1 MDQQQ
6 QQQIAAILG
15 AAESGPFES
24 LIGQLMSASNE
35 QRAQAESLFNLCRD
49 LHPDALVIK
58 LASVLH
64 SSPSPDLRAM
74 SAVLLRKLLT
84 HRGGGDSDA
93 PLWPR
98 LSPASQSSLKSLLLS
113 VLHREPD
120 RSIAKKVADTVSAL
134 AVSLLPDAAWPDLLP
149 FLFHAVSA
157 PDTTPR
163 LQESALLVFAQ
174 IAYVLAD
181 DASFVG
187 PHLPTLHSLLLSALS
202 HPSSPDVRVAALSA
216 AVNLVTSLE
225 SAADRNRL
233 ADLLPAMMRTLT
245 ESLNSG
251 QEAAAQEALE
261 LLVELAGAEPRFL
274 RRQLADVVGAMLQI
288 SEADGLEEGTRH
300 LAIEF
305 VITLAEAR
313 ERAPGMM
320 RKLPQFVSRLFA
332 VLMKMLLD
340 IEDDPAWH
348 SAEVQDEDAGE
359 TSNYGVA
366 QECLDRLAIA
376 VGGNTIVPVASELL
390 PAYLAAPEWQKH
402 HAALITLAQIAEGC
416 SKVMLKNL
424 EQVLTMVLSSFQ
436 DPHPRVR
443 WAAINAIG
451 QLSTDLGPDLQ
462 VQYHQ
467 RVLPALASAMDD
479 FQNPRVQAHAA
490 SAVLNFCENCTPDI
504 LTPYLDGIVGKL
516 LVLLQ
521 NGKQMVQEGA
531 LTALASVADS
541 SQEHFQKYY
550 DAVMP
555 YLKVILMNATNK
567 SNRMLRAKSM
577 ECISLVGMAVGK
589 EKFRDDAKQVMEV
602 LMALQGSQ
610 METDDPT
617 TSYMLQAWARLCKCL
632 GQDFLPYMSVVM
644 PPLLQSAQ
652 LKPDVTITSADS
664 DDEIED
670 SDDESVETITLGDKR
685 IGIRTSVLEE
695 KATACNMLCC
705 YVDELKEGF
714 YPWIDQVAPTL
725 VPLLKFYFHEEVRK
739 AAVAAMPELLRSAKL
754 AVEKGQ
760 AQGRDETYVKQLVDY
775 IIPSLVEALQKEP
788 ETEIC
793 ASMLDSLN
801 ECMQLAGL
809 LLSENQVRSIVDQ
822 IKHVITASA
831 ARKKERAERTK
842 AEDFDAEEEEMLKE
856 ENEQE
861 EEVFDQVG
869 DCLATLIKTFKASFL
884 PFFDELSLYITPM
897 LGKDKT
903 AEERRIAIC
912 IFDDVAEQCQEAA
925 LKYYDTYLPF
935 LLEAC
940 NDENADVRQAAVYG
954 VGVCAEFGGSVFRPL
969 VGEALSRLNNVIR
982 HPDAMHSE
990 NVMAYDNAVSALGKI
1005 CQFHRDGIDA
1015 AKVFPAWLGCL
1026 PIKNDLIEA
1035 KIVHEQLC
1043 SMIERSDRELLGPNN
1058 QHIPKIVSVF
1068 AEVLCAGKDLATEQT
1083 ISRMINLLKQIQ
1095 QTLPPAVLASTC
1107 HVDCNDLA
1115 RSVDGFVNV
1124 HSVSESESESEAW
1137 AIPLFLESSMD
1148 SQAKLAVVV
1157 KVMGRTG
1164 SRGQVTQVRV
1174 KFLDDQNRLIM
1185 RNVKGPVWFQAT
1197 DLVYVYVAFS

>member
-1 MDQQQ
+1 GST
-6 QQQIAAILG
+6 AA
-15 AAESGPFES
+15 AADRGNSWGGGIRALRVADWPADVG
-24 LIGQLMSASNE
+24 LNE
-35 QRAQAESLFNLCRD
+35 QRAQAESSSTSAVTSTRTPSSSSSPPYCTPLPPPTSELCPPSSSASSSPTAAAAIPMPPSGPAFPLPPNLPSSLSSYRFSIAN
-49 LHPDALVIK
+49 PTAP
-58 LASVLH
+58 SPRR
-64 SSPSPDLRAM
+64 SPTPSPPSPSPF
-74 SAVLLRKLLT
+74 
-84 HRGGGDSDA
+84 
-93 PLWPR
+93 
-98 LSPASQSSLKSLLLS
+98 SPMPPGPTCFPSSST
-113 VLHREPD
+113 
-120 RSIAKKVADTVSAL
+120 RSPHPI
-134 AVSLLPDAAWPDLLP
+134 P
-149 FLFHAVSA
+149 
-157 PDTTPR
+157 PR

-187 PHLPTLHSLLLSALS
+187 PHLPTSTPSPFRLS

-288 SEADGLEEGTRH
+288 AEADGLEEGTRH

-305 VITLAEAR
+305 VITLAGE

-424 EQVLTMVLSSFQ
+424 EQVITMVLSSFQ

-467 RVLPALASAMDD
+467 RVLPALATAMDD
-479 FQNPRVQAHAA
+479 FQNPRAHAS

-664 DDEIED
+664 DDDIED

-705 YVDELKEGF
+705 YADELKEGF

-754 AVEKGQ
+754 AIEKGQ
-760 AQGRDETYVKQLVDY
+760 AQGRDETYVKQLADY
-775 IIPSLVEALQKEP
+775 IIPALVEALQKEP

-842 AEDFDAEEEEMLKE
+842 AEDFDAEEEEVLKE

-982 HPDAMHSE
+982 HPDAMHSD

-1015 AKVFPAWLGCL
+1015 TKVVFPAWLGCL

-1095 QTLPPAVLASTC
+1095 QTLPPAVLASTWSTLQPQQQ
-1107 HVDCNDLA
+1107 LA
-1115 RSVDGFVNV
+1115 LQS
-1124 HSVSESESESEAW
+1124 
-1137 AIPLFLESSMD
+1137 ILSS
-1148 SQAKLAVVV
+1148 
-1157 KVMGRTG
+1157 
-1164 SRGQVTQVRV
+1164 
-1174 KFLDDQNRLIM
+1174 
-1185 RNVKGPVWFQAT
+1185 
-1197 DLVYVYVAFS
+1197 

>member
-1 MDQQQ
+1 MDPQQQ
-6 QQQIAAILG
+6 QQMAAILG
-15 AAESGPFES
+15 PDAAPFES
-24 LIGQLMSASNE
+24 LLSQLMMSSNE
-35 QRAQAESLFNLCRD
+35 QRSHAESLFNLCRD
-49 LHPDALVIK
+49 HQPDALAQK

-64 SSPSPDLRAM
+64 SSPALDLRAM
-74 SAVLLRKLLT
+74 SALLLRKLLT
-84 HRGGGDSDA
+84 YRGAASSDA
-93 PLWPR
+93 EPDTSYIWPR
-98 LSPASQSSLKSLLLS
+98 LSPVSQSSLKSLLLS
-113 VLHREPD
+113 ALHREPD
-120 RSIAKKVADTVSAL
+120 RSVTKKLSDGVSAL
-134 AVSLLPDAAWPDLLP
+134 ASTLLPDNAWPELLP
-149 FLFHAVSA
+149 FLFQAVSA
-157 PDTTPR
+157 ADSPR
-163 LQESALLVFAQ
+163 LQESALLIFSQ
-174 IAYVLAD
+174 LAYYLAD
-181 DASFVG
+181 DKSFVG
-187 PHLPTLHSLLLSALS
+187 HHLPTLHSILLNALS
-202 HPSSPDVRVAALSA
+202 HPTAADVRISALSA
-216 AVNLVTSLE
+216 SVNLITALE
-225 SAADRNRL
+225 LASDRDRL

-245 ESLNSG
+245 ESLNAG
-251 QEAAAQEALE
+251 QEASAQEALE
-261 LLVELAGAEPRFL
+261 LLIELAGAEPRFL

-288 SEADGLEEGTRH
+288 AEADGLEEGTRH

-305 VITLAEAR
+305 MITLTEAR

-320 RKLPQFVSRLFA
+320 RKLPQFVGRLFA
-332 VLMKMLLD
+332 VLMRMLLD

-348 SAEVQDEDAGE
+348 TAEVQDEDAGE

-366 QECLDRLAIA
+366 QECLDRLSIA
-376 VGGNTIVPVASELL
+376 LGGNTIVPVASELL

-416 SKVMLKNL
+416 SKVMIKNL
-424 EQVLTMVLSSFQ
+424 EQVVNMVLNSFQ

-451 QLSTDLGPDLQ
+451 QLSTDLGPELQ

-467 RVLPALASAMDD
+467 RVLPALALAMDD
-479 FQNPRVQAHAA
+479 FQNPRVQAMLIFYFMQAHAA

-504 LTPYLDGIVGKL
+504 LAPYLDGIISKL

-541 SQEHFQKYY
+541 SQENFQKYY

-555 YLKVILMNATNK
+555 YLKVILVNANDK
-567 SNRMLRAKSM
+567 SNRMLRAKAM

-602 LMALQGSQ
+602 LMSLQGSQ

-652 LKPDVTITSADS
+652 LKPDVTVTSADS
-664 DDEIED
+664 DDDIED
-670 SDDESVETITLGDKR
+670 SDDESIETITLGDKR

-705 YVDELKEGF
+705 YADELKEGF
-714 YPWIDQVAPTL
+714 YPWIDQVAPTM

-739 AAVAAMPELLRSAKL
+739 AAVSAMPELLRSAKL
-754 AVEKGQ
+754 AVEKGL
-760 AQGRDETYVKQLVDY
+760 AQGRDESYIKQLSHY
-775 IIPSLVEALQKEP
+775 IIPAMVEALQREP

-801 ECMQLAGL
+801 ECLELAGTL
-809 LLSENQVRSIVDQ
+809 LTEEQVRSIVDQ

-842 AEDFDAEEEEMLKE
+842 AEDFDAEEGEMLKE
-856 ENEQE
+856 ENEEE
-861 EEVFDQVG
+861 EEVFDKVG
-869 DCLATLIKTFKASFL
+869 DCLGTLIKTFKASFL
-884 PFFDELSLYITPM
+884 PFFDELSIYITPM

-903 AEERRIAIC
+903 PEERRIAIC
-912 IFDDVAEQCQEAA
+912 IFDDVAEHCQGAA
-925 LKYYDTYLPF
+925 LRYFDSYLPF

-954 VGVCAEFGGSVFRPL
+954 VGICAEFGGSVFRPL

-982 HPDAMHSE
+982 HPDALQSD

-1005 CQFHRDGIDA
+1005 CQFHRESIDA
-1015 AKVFPAWLGCL
+1015 TQVFPAWLNCL
-1026 PIKNDLIEA
+1026 PLKGDIIEA
-1035 KIVHEQLC
+1035 KLVHEQLC
-1043 SMIERSDRELLGPNN
+1043 SMLERSDRDLLGPNN
-1058 QHIPKIVSVF
+1058 QHLPKIISVF

-1083 ISRMINLLKQIQ
+1083 ASRMINLLRQMQ
-1095 QTLPPAVLASTC
+1095 QTLPPSVLASTWSALQPQQQ
-1107 HVDCNDLA
+1107 LA
-1115 RSVDGFVNV
+1115 LQSM
-1124 HSVSESESESEAW
+1124 
-1137 AIPLFLESSMD
+1137 LSS
-1148 SQAKLAVVV
+1148 
-1157 KVMGRTG
+1157 
-1164 SRGQVTQVRV
+1164 
-1174 KFLDDQNRLIM
+1174 
-1185 RNVKGPVWFQAT
+1185 
-1197 DLVYVYVAFS
+1197 